1 VGNGNSK
8 DLKDMT
14 AIDPVTGVAET
25 GNVNQGKM
33 ALTPAAKQG
42 IAGIQSPFTNKGN
55 IHSVTSV
62 NSTDVLE
69 SQATSAKPLTEE
81 QRQKKTQSLI
91 DITEEQR
98 KLAIDQVAT
107 SGELKKLGSTGESL
121 QKVLLGKI
129 NGIFNSKSATVA
141 KDGVEGLSQLG
152 QSEELLAG
160 LTGAGATAP
169 VQTALKNMGKLD
181 YIKDNLADGNWSA
194 LESKFGVG
202 EGELR
207 KFLRDNGK
215 DPDGKSVKDIIT
227 DIDELMTSNTGD
239 IGKAIG
245 FKADPNDPTAN
256 IDWNKV
262 STIFPDKTKFLGTL
276 LSTSL
281 KDELKVDDTLLEDMG
296 YAKDDIPHLKEVLGI
311 TDDES
316 VAAFSSK
323 VDQYLSSAYEDVR
336 KASEIVGDPMASLAE
351 KAEAVEK
358 LKAMGYTGTLM
369 AQEDVAKVA
378 QELEDAE
385 TGEFEFAGQSMTLKE
400 ALSDK
405 NITGLVEGYLAGDE
419 SVKLPEV
426 LKDFVD
432 NNRKFFEHAVAE
444 LQDEVGEFNDVQKSW
459 KELENSVGKE
469 DMQFLGIPGYDSSNP
484 YYLKKADITS
494 MPAIVQTLVNGSE
507 TDKIN
512 AKAVV
517 TGLKKIPSVPP
528 AVVSDIIKGL
538 SPAQV
543 KALGDSPESVV
554 HYANAVGVDVAV
566 RRVKDSN
573 KTMPVGTSPAVK
585 TGLLLTAAFGAAD
598 ATEMMNNYTTLQD
611 LASVGIT
618 LPGDPL
624 RTMTILG
631 GFDNPDA
638 IGEALDGLVPDTL
651 SDVAGIVGGDAAIK
665 NSRDTIMKAVS
676 DHPEFAAYMGMARS
690 AKIAGTS
697 PAGFVGVISKMPG
710 NEGKTPEALAA
721 QASGYLA
728 KLNPELGQ
736 KLVNEVFGNAAK
748 LPMNSPEFRVAVG
761 NLLTNLDGASPEYK
775 AAAQALMAQAAAAA
789 KAPVRDL
796 TPEQVKAAQT
806 PTLEKGPAAE
816 TQRQLESGDILGATN
831 TIDKAI
837 GVQGA
842 QSAITRTGKA
852 ISKYF

>member
-1 VGNGNSK
+1 MANSNNP

-14 AIDPVTGVAET
+14 TISPVTGVSET

-98 KLAIDQVAT
+98 KQALDQIAT

-129 NGIFNSKSATVA
+129 NGIFNANAAGIAIKGT
-141 KDGVEGLSQLG
+141 DGLAQIG
-152 QSEELLAG
+152 QNAELMSE
-160 LTGAGATAP
+160 LTGAGATKP
-169 VQTALKNMGKLD
+169 VQDALTTMGKLD
-181 YIKDNLADGNWSA
+181 YIKDNLDATGTNWVA
-194 LESKFGVG
+194 LDQMAGG
-202 EGELR
+202 DAR
-207 KFLRDNGK
+207 QFLRDQGFN
-215 DPDGKSVKDIIT
+215 PDGKSVAEIQAAL
-227 DIDELMTSNTGD
+227 DEQLTKNTGV
-239 IGKAIG
+239 IGQAIG
-245 FKADPNDPTAN
+245 FKTDPNDPTAN
-256 IDWNKV
+256 INWETV
-262 STIFPDKTKFLGTL
+262 STIFPDKTTFLGKL
-276 LSTSL
+276 LSTGL
-281 KDELKVDDTLLEDMG
+281 KDELKVDDTLLTDMG
-296 YAKDDIPHLKEVLGI
+296 YDTPEERQHLRDVLGI
-311 TDDES
+311 TGDES
-316 VAAFSSK
+316 VSAFSNK
-323 VDQYLSSAYEDVR
+323 VDQYLSTAYEDVR
-336 KASEIVGDPMASLAE
+336 KASEIVGDPMASMAE
-351 KAEAVEK
+351 KTDAVEK

-385 TGEFEFAGQSMTLKE
+385 TGEFEFAGQSMTIKD
-400 ALSDK
+400 ALSDS
-405 NITGLVEGYLAGDE
+405 NITGLVSKYLAGDE
-419 SVKLPEV
+419 SVKLPKE
-426 LKDFVD
+426 LEDFVD
-432 NNRKFFEHAVAE
+432 NNRKFFENAVAE
-444 LQDEVGEFNDVQKSW
+444 LKTEVDGFNSVQDSW

-469 DMQFLGIPGYDSSNP
+469 DMQFLGIPGYDPSKP
-484 YYLKKADITS
+484 YYINSADITS

-538 SPAQV
+538 KPEQV
-543 KALGDSPESVV
+543 KALGDKPESVV
-554 HYANAVGVDVAV
+554 HYANAVGVDAAV
-566 RRVKDSN
+566 KRVRDSN
-573 KTMPVGTSPAVK
+573 KAMPVGTSPAVK
-585 TGLLLTAAFGAAD
+585 TGNLLTAAFGAAD
-598 ATEMMNNYTTLQD
+598 ATEMMNNYTTLSE
-611 LASVGIT
+611 LAAAGIGV
-618 LPGDPL
+618 PGDPL
-624 RTMTILG
+624 HGMTVLG
-631 GFDNPDA
+631 SFNNPDD
-638 IGEALDGLVPDTL
+638 IGNALDSITPDNTN
-651 SDVAGIVGGDAAIK
+651 DVAGIVGA
-665 NSRDTIMKAVS
+665 DTGLQNARSSLMSGVKG
-676 DHPEFAAYMGMARS
+676 HPEVEAYLGMARS